1 MSVTLTAAQAKS
13 MLLALGFDNANRSFV
28 AATKGFQRG
37 WNLGN
42 ALDDDGDVGPLTSD
56 ALAVSYA
63 RLRQG
68 KPTMSAHFSFTEFRC
83 NDGGAFPECQR
94 IWTLRA
100 HVRRLEVY
108 RNQIGGPVRV
118 VSGCRCLRHNTAVG
132 GATSSQHLFG
142 AASDIQGLVD
152 LQAKIDARLF
162 AGLGF
167 QSSTNKVV
175 HVDSRDV
182 SGHNT
187 TGGSP
192 ANPTQ
197 WKYAT

>member
-1 MSVTLTAAQAKS
+1 MSVTLTLQQAKA
-13 MLLALGFDNANRSFV
+13 MLVAIGFDNANRNVV

-37 WNLGN
+37 WNLGDP
-42 ALDDDGDVGPLTSD
+42 LDDDGDVGPLTSD
-56 ALAVSYA
+56 ALALSFA

-68 KPTMSAHFSFTEFRC
+68 RSTMSAHFSYTEFRC
-83 NDGGAFPECQR
+83 NDGGAFAECQR

-108 RNQIGGPVRV
+108 RNQIGAPVRI

-152 LQAKIDARLF
+152 LQTKIQARLF

-192 ANPTQ
+192 ASPTQ
-197 WKYAT
+197 WRYAT